1 MKKIG
6 NHEYKEDI
14 FIVNY
19 ALCIV
24 HCKGA
29 DEVKFTASAPQR
41 VIVGQPFQLVFSVNE
56 NGKDLRLPD
65 VKGFEIIAGPYTS
78 TSSSTQIIN
87 GDIRTSKEVRY
98 TYTLLPEKE
107 GDYQIQSATIVVKK
121 EKYYSNVLNIKV
133 LPEDKASQSQQGGNA
148 SQSGQIRQSQSITSE
163 NLFIRPI
170 ISRTKIKEQEAVVL
184 TYRLYA
190 RVDVTNIQSPKFP
203 DFKGFLVQEID
214 LPQDRTMQPDNY
226 EGINYYTY
234 DLRKVLLFPQETG
247 KVTIE
252 PMSCDVIVRVRSAQQ
267 RPRSFF
273 DDFFDTYQEVSKTVT
288 TSKVNLSV
296 ESLPQPKPA
305 DFSGLV
311 GKLSLSTKVST
322 TEVEANQPITITLK
336 LQGSGNLKML
346 KNPTLQFPQ
355 DFETYEPKA
364 TNNFNTTDAG
374 LSGSKT
380 IEYLVIPRHD
390 GDFVIPAATIS
401 YFDVA
406 SDSYKTLSTE
416 PISIRVN
423 KGTQSVSNAPVVSNF
438 TGQEKVEVLATDIR
452 YINTDEPNIK
462 PVGRMIVGSM
472 FFWLFYI
479 ISLVITI
486 GLIIIFRKQARDNAN
501 VALMRNKKANKVAR
515 RRLKVAEREYKAG
528 NKDTFYDEILK
539 ALWGYLSDK
548 LSIPVS
554 ELNKDNISLRLS
566 QRGVEDAF
574 IQEFVKLLN
583 DCEFERYAPIGNKE
597 SAMRHT
603 FESTEKLISTL
614 ESTIKR

>member
-1 MKKIG
+1 MNVKKIFLLLIM
-6 NHEYKEDI
+6 HC
-14 FIVNY
+14 

-24 HCKGA
+24 YCKGA
-29 DEVKFTASAPQR
+29 DEVRFTASAPQR

-56 NGKDLRLPD
+56 NAKDLRLPD

-78 TSSSTQIIN
+78 TSSSTSWVN
-87 GDIRTSKEVRY
+87 GQMTSSKEVRY

-107 GDYQIQSATIVVKK
+107 GDYQIQAATIVVKK

-133 LPEDKASQSQQGGNA
+133 LPEDKSSQSQQSGNA
-148 SQSGQIRQSQSITSE
+148 TQSGQIRQSQSITSE

-214 LPQDRTMQPDNY
+214 LPPERTMQPENY
-226 EGINYYTY
+226 DGVNYYTY
-234 DLRKVLLFPQETG
+234 DLRKVLLFPQQVG
-247 KVTIE
+247 QMTIE
-252 PMSCDVIVRVRSAQQ
+252 PMSCDVIVRVRSTQQ
-267 RPRSFF
+267 RPRSIF

-288 TSKVNLSV
+288 TSKINISV
-296 ESLPQPKPA
+296 DPLPQPKPT

-311 GKLSLSTKVST
+311 GKLSLATKVSA

-346 KNPTLQFPQ
+346 KNPALQFPQ
-355 DFETYEPKA
+355 DFETYEPKS

-390 GDFVIPAATIS
+390 GDFIIPPTTIS
-401 YFDVA
+401 YFDIT
-406 SDSYKTLSTE
+406 SDSYKVLSTD
-416 PISIRVN
+416 PINIKVN
-423 KGTQSVSNAPVVSNF
+423 KGNQSASNAPVVNNF
-438 TGQEKVEVLATDIR
+438 TTQEKVEVLATDIR
-452 YINTDEPNIK
+452 YISTSAPNIK
-462 PVGRMIVGSM
+462 PSQRIITGSM
-472 FFWLFYI
+472 LFWLFYI
-479 ISLVITI
+479 ISFVITL
-486 GLIIIFRKQARDNAN
+486 GLIILFRKQARDNAN
-501 VALMRNKKANKVAR
+501 VALMRNRKANKVAR
-515 RRLKVAEREYKAG
+515 RRLKVAERECKAG

-566 QRGVEDAF
+566 QRGVADDI

-583 DCEFERYAPIGNKE
+583 DCEFERYAPISNKE

-603 FESTEKLISTL
+603 FETTEKLISNL
-614 ESTIKR
+614 ESTIKK

>member
-1 MKKIG
+1 MNTKKIFLLLIL
-6 NHEYKEDI
+6 HC
-14 FIVNY
+14 

-29 DEVKFTASAPQR
+29 DEIKFTASAPQR
-41 VIVGQPFQLVFSVNE
+41 VIVGQPFQLVLSVNE

-107 GDYQIQSATIVVKK
+107 GDYQIQPATIVVKK

-133 LPEDKASQSQQGGNA
+133 LPEDKASQQGGNA
-148 SQSGQIRQSQSITSE
+148 QSGQIKQTQSITSE

-184 TYRLYA
+184 TYKLYA

-226 EGINYYTY
+226 EGVNYYTY
-234 DLRKVLLFPQETG
+234 DLRKVLLFPQSTG
-247 KVTIE
+247 QISIE
-252 PMSCDVIVRVRSAQQ
+252 PMSCDVIVRVRSSHQ
-267 RPRSFF
+267 RPRSIF

-288 TSKVNLSV
+288 TSKVNLTV
-296 ESLPQPKPA
+296 EPLPQPKPA
-305 DFSGLV
+305 DFSGVV
-311 GKLSLSTKVST
+311 GKLSLSTKVSA
-322 TEVEANQPITITLK
+322 TEVESNQPITITLK

-355 DFETYEPKA
+355 DFEAYEPKA
-364 TNNFNTTDAG
+364 TNNFSTTATG

-390 GDFVIPAATIS
+390 GDFVIPVLTIS

-406 SDSYKTLSTE
+406 SDSYKTLSTDE
-416 PISIRVN
+416 INIRVN
-423 KGTQSVSNAPVVSNF
+423 KGAQSVSNAPVVSNF

-452 YINTDEPNIK
+452 YINTSAPKIK
-462 PVGRMIVGSM
+462 PAERIIAGTM

-479 ISLVITI
+479 ISLVVIVC
-486 GLIIIFRKQARDNAN
+486 LIIIFRKQARDNAN

-554 ELNKDNISLRLS
+554 ELNKDNIALRLS
-566 QRGVEDAF
+566 QRGVEEAVV
-574 IQEFVKLLN
+574 QEFLKLLN
-583 DCEFERYAPIGNKE
+583 DCEFERYAPISNKE

>member
-1 MKKIG
+1 MNIKKIFLLLIM
-6 NHEYKEDI
+6 HC
-14 FIVNY
+14 

-29 DEVKFTASAPQR
+29 DDVKFTASAPQR

-56 NGKDLRLPD
+56 NGKDLRLSD
-65 VKGFEIIAGPYTS
+65 MKDFEIIAGPYTS

-107 GDYQIQSATIVVKK
+107 GDYQIQPATIVVKK

-148 SQSGQIRQSQSITSE
+148 QSGQIRQTQSITSE

-184 TYRLYA
+184 TYKLYA

-203 DFKGFLVQEID
+203 DFKGFLVQEIE

-226 EGINYYTY
+226 EGVNYYTY

-247 KVTIE
+247 KISIE

-267 RPRSFF
+267 RPRSIF

-288 TSKVNLSV
+288 TSKVNITV
-296 ESLPQPKPA
+296 EPLPQPKPT
-305 DFSGLV
+305 DFSGVV
-311 GKLSLSTKVST
+311 GKLSLSTKVSA
-322 TEVEANQPITITLK
+322 TEVESNQPITITLK

-346 KNPTLQFPQ
+346 KNPSLQFPQ
-355 DFETYEPKA
+355 DFEAYEPKA
-364 TNNFNTTDAG
+364 TNNFSTTATG

-390 GDFVIPAATIS
+390 GDFVIPALTLS

-416 PISIRVN
+416 EINIRVN
-423 KGTQSVSNAPVVSNF
+423 KGSQSVSNSPVVSNF

-452 YINTDEPNIK
+452 YINTSAPKIK
-462 PVGRMIVGSM
+462 PAERIIAGTM

-479 ISLVITI
+479 ISLAVIVC
-486 GLIIIFRKQARDNAN
+486 LIIIFRKQARDNAN

-515 RRLKVAEREYKAG
+515 RRLKVAERECKAG
-528 NKDTFYDEILK
+528 NKDTFYDEVLK

-566 QRGVEDAF
+566 QRGVAEEV

-583 DCEFERYAPIGNKE
+583 DCEFERYAPISNKE

-614 ESTIKR
+614 ESTIRKA

>member
-1 MKKIG
+1 MNIKKIFLLLIM
-6 NHEYKEDI
+6 HC
-14 FIVNY
+14 

>member
-1 MKKIG
+1 MNIKKIFLLLIM
-6 NHEYKEDI
+6 HC
-14 FIVNY
+14 

-24 HCKGA
+24 HCNGA
-29 DEVKFTASAPQR
+29 DDVRFTASAPQR

-226 EGINYYTY
+226 EGVNYYTY

-311 GKLSLSTKVST
+311 GKLSLSTKLSAS
-322 TEVEANQPITITLK
+322 EVDANQPITITLK

-355 DFETYEPKA
+355 DFEAYEPKA
-364 TNNFNTTDAG
+364 TNNFTTTDTG

-423 KGTQSVSNAPVVSNF
+423 KGTQSVSNPPIVSNL

-566 QRGVEDAF
+566 QRGVDEMV

-603 FESTEKLISTL
+603 FESIEKLISTL
-614 ESTIKR
+614 EATIKR

>member
-1 MKKIG
+1 MNIKKIFLLLIM
-6 NHEYKEDI
+6 HC
-14 FIVNY
+14 

-214 LPQDRTMQPDNY
+214 LPQDRTMQSDNY
-226 EGINYYTY
+226 EGVNYYTY

-288 TSKVNLSV
+288 TSKVNLTV
-296 ESLPQPKPA
+296 ESLPQPKPT

-423 KGTQSVSNAPVVSNF
+423 KGTQSVSNAPIVSNF

-452 YINTDEPNIK
+452 YINTGEPNIK

>member
-1 MKKIG
+1 MNIKKIFLLLIM
-6 NHEYKEDI
+6 HC
-14 FIVNY
+14 

-226 EGINYYTY
+226 EGVNYYTY

-288 TSKVNLSV
+288 TSKVNLTV
-296 ESLPQPKPA
+296 ESLPQPKPT

-423 KGTQSVSNAPVVSNF
+423 KGTQSVSNAPIVSNF

-452 YINTDEPNIK
+452 YINTGEPNIK

>member
-1 MKKIG
+1 MNVKKIFLLLIM
-6 NHEYKEDI
+6 HC
-14 FIVNY
+14 

-24 HCKGA
+24 YCKGA
-29 DEVKFTASAPQR
+29 DEVRFTASAPQR

-56 NGKDLRLPD
+56 NAKDLRLPD

-78 TSSSTQIIN
+78 TSSSTSWVN
-87 GDIRTSKEVRY
+87 GQMTSSKEVRY

-107 GDYQIQSATIVVKK
+107 GDYQIQAATIVVKK

-133 LPEDKASQSQQGGNA
+133 LPEDKSSQSQQSGNA
-148 SQSGQIRQSQSITSE
+148 TQSGQIRQSQSITSE

-214 LPQDRTMQPDNY
+214 LPPERTMQPENY
-226 EGINYYTY
+226 DGVNYYTY
-234 DLRKVLLFPQETG
+234 DLRKVLLFPQQVG
-247 KVTIE
+247 QMTIE
-252 PMSCDVIVRVRSAQQ
+252 PMSCDVIVRVRSTQQ
-267 RPRSFF
+267 RPRSIF

-288 TSKVNLSV
+288 TSKLNISV
-296 ESLPQPKPA
+296 DPLPQPKPT

-311 GKLSLSTKVST
+311 GKLSLATKVSA

-346 KNPTLQFPQ
+346 KNPALQFPQ
-355 DFETYEPKA
+355 DFETYEPKS

-390 GDFVIPAATIS
+390 GDFIIPSTTIS
-401 YFDVA
+401 YFDIT
-406 SDSYKTLSTE
+406 SDSYKVLSTD
-416 PISIRVN
+416 PINIKVN
-423 KGTQSVSNAPVVSNF
+423 KGNQSASNAPVVNNF
-438 TGQEKVEVLATDIR
+438 TTQEKVEVLATDIR
-452 YINTDEPNIK
+452 YISTSAPNIK
-462 PVGRMIVGSM
+462 PSQRIITGSM
-472 FFWLFYI
+472 LFWLFYI
-479 ISLVITI
+479 ISFVITL
-486 GLIIIFRKQARDNAN
+486 GLIILFRKQARDNAN
-501 VALMRNKKANKVAR
+501 VALMRNRKANKVAR
-515 RRLKVAEREYKAG
+515 RRLKVAERECKAG

-566 QRGVEDAF
+566 QRGVADDI

-583 DCEFERYAPIGNKE
+583 DCEFERYAPISNKE

-603 FESTEKLISTL
+603 FETTEKLISNL
-614 ESTIKR
+614 ESTIKK

>member
-1 MKKIG
+1 MNVKKIFLLLIM
-6 NHEYKEDI
+6 HC
-14 FIVNY
+14 

-24 HCKGA
+24 YCKGA
-29 DEVKFTASAPQR
+29 DEVRFTASAPQR

-56 NGKDLRLPD
+56 NAKDLRLPD

-78 TSSSTQIIN
+78 TSSSTSWVN
-87 GDIRTSKEVRY
+87 GQMTSSKEVRY

-107 GDYQIQSATIVVKK
+107 GDYQIQAATIVVKK

-133 LPEDKASQSQQGGNA
+133 LPEDKSSQSQQSGNA
-148 SQSGQIRQSQSITSE
+148 TQSGQIRQSQSITSE

-214 LPQDRTMQPDNY
+214 LPPERTMQPENY
-226 EGINYYTY
+226 DGVNYYTY
-234 DLRKVLLFPQETG
+234 DLRKVLLFPQQVG
-247 KVTIE
+247 QMTIE
-252 PMSCDVIVRVRSAQQ
+252 PMSCDVIVRVRSTQQ
-267 RPRSFF
+267 RPRSIF

-288 TSKVNLSV
+288 TSKLNISV
-296 ESLPQPKPA
+296 DPLPQPKPT

-311 GKLSLSTKVST
+311 GKLSLATKVSA

-346 KNPTLQFPQ
+346 KNPALQFPQ
-355 DFETYEPKA
+355 DFETYEPKS

-390 GDFVIPAATIS
+390 GDFIIPPTTIS
-401 YFDVA
+401 YFDIT
-406 SDSYKTLSTE
+406 SDSYKVLSTD
-416 PISIRVN
+416 PINIKVN
-423 KGTQSVSNAPVVSNF
+423 KGNQSASNAPIVNNF
-438 TGQEKVEVLATDIR
+438 TTQEKVEVLATDIR
-452 YINTDEPNIK
+452 YISTSAPNIK
-462 PVGRMIVGSM
+462 PSQRIITGSM
-472 FFWLFYI
+472 LFWLFYI
-479 ISLVITI
+479 ISFVITL
-486 GLIIIFRKQARDNAN
+486 GLIILFRKQARDNAN
-501 VALMRNKKANKVAR
+501 VALMRNRKANKVAR
-515 RRLKVAEREYKAG
+515 RRLKVAERECKAG

-566 QRGVEDAF
+566 QRGVADDI

-583 DCEFERYAPIGNKE
+583 DCEFERYAPISNKE

-603 FESTEKLISTL
+603 FETTEKLISNL
-614 ESTIKR
+614 ESTIKK

>member
-1 MKKIG
+1 MNIKKIFLLLIM
-6 NHEYKEDI
+6 HC
-14 FIVNY
+14 

-29 DEVKFTASAPQR
+29 DEVKFVASAPQR
-41 VIVGQPFQLVFSVNE
+41 VIVGQPFQLVFSINE
-56 NGKDLRLPD
+56 DGKDLRLPD
-65 VKGFEIIAGPYTS
+65 IKGFEIIAGPYTS

-87 GDIRTSKEVRY
+87 GDIRTSREVRY

-107 GDYQIQSATIVVKK
+107 GDFQIQPATIVVKK

-133 LPEDKASQSQQGGNA
+133 LPEDKTSQTHQQGN

-170 ISRTKIKEQEAVVL
+170 VSRTKVKEQEALLL

-214 LPQDRTMQPDNY
+214 LPPERTMQPENY
-226 EGINYYTY
+226 DGVNYYTY
-234 DLRKVLLFPQETG
+234 DLRKVLLFPQQVG
-247 KVTIE
+247 QMTIE
-252 PMSCDVIVRVRSAQQ
+252 PMSCDVIVRVRSTQQ
-267 RPRSFF
+267 RPRSIF

-288 TSKVNLSV
+288 TSKLNISV
-296 ESLPQPKPA
+296 DPLPQPKPT

-311 GKLSLSTKVST
+311 GKLSLATKVSA

-346 KNPTLQFPQ
+346 KNPALQFPQ
-355 DFETYEPKA
+355 DFETYEPKS

-390 GDFVIPAATIS
+390 GDFIIPPTTIS
-401 YFDVA
+401 YFDIT
-406 SDSYKTLSTE
+406 SDSYKVLSTE
-416 PISIRVN
+416 PINIKVN
-423 KGTQSVSNAPVVSNF
+423 KGNQSASNAPIVNNF
-438 TGQEKVEVLATDIR
+438 TTQEKVEVLATDIR
-452 YINTDEPNIK
+452 YISTSAPNIK
-462 PVGRMIVGSM
+462 PSQRIITGSM
-472 FFWLFYI
+472 LFWLFYI
-479 ISLVITI
+479 ISFVITL
-486 GLIIIFRKQARDNAN
+486 GLIILFRKQARDNAN
-501 VALMRNKKANKVAR
+501 VALMRNRKANKVAR
-515 RRLKVAEREYKAG
+515 RRLKVAERECKAG

-566 QRGVEDAF
+566 QRGVADDI

-583 DCEFERYAPIGNKE
+583 DCEFERYAPISNKE

-603 FESTEKLISTL
+603 FETTEKLISNL
-614 ESTIKR
+614 ESTIKK

>member
-1 MKKIG
+1 MKLLKQFLL
-6 NHEYKEDI
+6 YT
-14 FIVNY
+14 FLFVSLVVY
-19 ALCIV
+19 
-24 HCKGA
+24 A
-29 DEVKFTASAPQR
+29 DEIKFTASAPQR
-41 VIVGQPFQLVFSVNE
+41 VIVGQPFQLVFSINE

-65 VKGFEIIAGPYTS
+65 IKGFEIIAGPYTS
-78 TSSSTQIIN
+78 TSSSTSWVN
-87 GDIRTSKEVRY
+87 GQMTSSKEVRY

-133 LPEDKASQSQQGGNA
+133 LPEDKASQSQQGSSA
-148 SQSGQIRQSQSITSE
+148 SQSGQIKQSQSITSE

-170 ISRTKIKEQEAVVL
+170 VSRTNIKEQEAIVL

-214 LPQDRTMQPDNY
+214 LPQERTMQPENY
-226 EGINYYTY
+226 NGVNYYTY
-234 DLRKVLLFPQETG
+234 DLRKVLLFPQQVG
-247 KVTIE
+247 QISIE

-267 RPRSFF
+267 RPRSIF
-273 DDFFDTYQEVSKTVT
+273 DDFFDTYQEVSKSVT
-288 TSKVNLSV
+288 TSKLSITVNQ
-296 ESLPQPKPA
+296 LPQPKPA
-305 DFSGLV
+305 DFSGIV
-311 GKLSLSTKVST
+311 GKLSLSTKVSA

-346 KNPTLQFPQ
+346 KNPALQFPQ
-355 DFETYEPKA
+355 DFEAYEPKS

-390 GDFVIPAATIS
+390 GDFVIPSTTVS
-401 YFDVA
+401 YFDIE
-406 SDSYKTLSTE
+406 SDSYKILSTD
-416 PISIRVN
+416 PINIRVN
-423 KGTQSVSNAPVVSNF
+423 KGASSSSNTPVVSNF

-452 YINTDEPNIK
+452 YINTSAPNIK
-462 PVGRMIVGSM
+462 PSQRFIVGSM
-472 FFWLFYI
+472 LFWLFYV

-486 GLIIIFRKQARDNAN
+486 GLVVLFRKQARDNAN
-501 VALMRNKKANKVAR
+501 VALMRNRKANKVAR
-515 RRLKVAEREYKAG
+515 RRLKIAERECKAG
-528 NKDTFYDEILK
+528 NKDSFYDEILK
-539 ALWGYLSDK
+539 AMWGYLSDK

-566 QRGVEDAF
+566 QRGGDEETINKF
-574 IQEFVKLLN
+574 LQLLN
-583 DCEFERYAPIGNKE
+583 DCEFERYAPISNKE

-603 FESTEKLISTL
+603 FESAEQLISIL

>member
-1 MKKIG
+1 MNIKKIFLLLIM
-6 NHEYKEDI
+6 HC
-14 FIVNY
+14 

-29 DEVKFTASAPQR
+29 DDVKFTASAPQR

-296 ESLPQPKPA
+296 ESLPQPKPT

-423 KGTQSVSNAPVVSNF
+423 KGTQSVSNAPIVSNF

-452 YINTDEPNIK
+452 YINTGEPNIK

-603 FESTEKLISTL
+603 FEFTEKLISTL

>member
-1 MKKIG
+1 MNVKKIFLLLIM
-6 NHEYKEDI
+6 HC
-14 FIVNY
+14 

-24 HCKGA
+24 YCKGA
-29 DEVKFTASAPQR
+29 DEVRFTASAPQR

-56 NGKDLRLPD
+56 NAKDLRLPD

-78 TSSSTQIIN
+78 TSSSTSWVN
-87 GDIRTSKEVRY
+87 GQMTSSKEVRY

-107 GDYQIQSATIVVKK
+107 GDYQIQAATIVVKK

-133 LPEDKASQSQQGGNA
+133 LPEDKSSQSQQSGNA
-148 SQSGQIRQSQSITSE
+148 TQSGQIRQSQSITSE

-214 LPQDRTMQPDNY
+214 LPPERTMQPENY
-226 EGINYYTY
+226 DGVNYYTY
-234 DLRKVLLFPQETG
+234 DLRKVLLFPQQVG
-247 KVTIE
+247 QMTIE
-252 PMSCDVIVRVRSAQQ
+252 PMSCDVIVRVRSTQQ
-267 RPRSFF
+267 RPRSIF

-288 TSKVNLSV
+288 TSKLNISV
-296 ESLPQPKPA
+296 DPLPQPKPT

-311 GKLSLSTKVST
+311 GKLSLATKVSA

-346 KNPTLQFPQ
+346 KNPALQFPQ
-355 DFETYEPKA
+355 DFETYEPKS

-390 GDFVIPAATIS
+390 GDFIIPPTTIS
-401 YFDVA
+401 YFDIT
-406 SDSYKTLSTE
+406 SDSYKVLSTE
-416 PISIRVN
+416 PINIKVN
-423 KGTQSVSNAPVVSNF
+423 KGTQSASNAPIVNNF
-438 TGQEKVEVLATDIR
+438 TTQEKVEVLATDIR
-452 YINTDEPNIK
+452 YISTSAHNIK
-462 PVGRMIVGSM
+462 PSQRIITGSM
-472 FFWLFYI
+472 LFWLFYI
-479 ISLVITI
+479 ISFVITL
-486 GLIIIFRKQARDNAN
+486 GLIILFRKQARDNAN
-501 VALMRNKKANKVAR
+501 VALMRNRKANKVAR
-515 RRLKVAEREYKAG
+515 RRLKVAERECKAG

-566 QRGVEDAF
+566 QRGVADDI

-583 DCEFERYAPIGNKE
+583 DCEFERYAPISNKE

-603 FESTEKLISTL
+603 FETTEKLISNL
-614 ESTIKR
+614 ESTIKK

>member
-1 MKKIG
+1 MNIKKIFLLLIM
-6 NHEYKEDI
+6 HC
-14 FIVNY
+14 

-29 DEVKFTASAPQR
+29 DEVKFVASAPQR
-41 VIVGQPFQLVFSVNE
+41 VIVGQPFQLVLSINE
-56 NGKDLRLPD
+56 DGKDLRLPD
-65 VKGFEIIAGPYTS
+65 IKGFEIIAGPYTS

-87 GDIRTSKEVRY
+87 GDIRTSREVRY

-107 GDYQIQSATIVVKK
+107 GDYQIQPATIVVKK

-133 LPEDKASQSQQGGNA
+133 LPEDKTSQSHQQGN

-170 ISRTKIKEQEAVVL
+170 VSRTKVKEQEALLL

-203 DFKGFLVQEID
+203 DFKGFLVQEIE
-214 LPQDRTMQPDNY
+214 LPQDRTMQPENY
-226 EGINYYTY
+226 EGMNYYTY

-247 KVTIE
+247 KVAIE
-252 PMSCDVIVRVRSAQQ
+252 SMSCDVIVRVRSAQQ

-273 DDFFDTYQEVSKTVT
+273 DDFFDTYQEVAKTVT
-288 TSKVNLSV
+288 TSKLNLTV
-296 ESLPQPKPA
+296 EPLPQPKPA
-305 DFSGLV
+305 NFSGIV

-336 LQGSGNLKML
+336 LQGAGNLKML

-364 TNNFNTTDAG
+364 TNNFTTGSTG

-390 GDFVIPAATIS
+390 GDFVIPATTIS
-401 YFDVA
+401 YFDVE

-416 PISIRVN
+416 AISIRVN
-423 KGTQSVSNAPVVSNF
+423 KGAQTASNSPVVTNF

-452 YINTDEPNIK
+452 YINTMAPNLRPTERFIA
-462 PVGRMIVGSM
+462 GSLL
-472 FFWLFYI
+472 FWLFYV
-479 ISLVITI
+479 ISLFLTI
-486 GLIIIFRKQARDNAN
+486 CLIIIFRKQARDNAN

-528 NKDTFYDEILK
+528 NKDAFYDEILK

-554 ELNKDNISLRLS
+554 ELNKDNISSRLS
-566 QRGVEDAF
+566 QRGVSEEVVT
-574 IQEFVKLLN
+574 EFMQLLN

-614 ESTIKR
+614 ESTIKK

>member
-1 MKKIG
+1 M
-6 NHEYKEDI
+6 HC
-14 FIVNY
+14 

-29 DEVKFTASAPQR
+29 DDVRFTASAPQR

-311 GKLSLSTKVST
+311 GKLSLSTKLSAS
-322 TEVEANQPITITLK
+322 EVDANQPITITLK

-355 DFETYEPKA
+355 DFEAYEPKA
-364 TNNFNTTDAG
+364 TNNFTTTDTG

-423 KGTQSVSNAPVVSNF
+423 KGTQSVSNAPIVSNF

-452 YINTDEPNIK
+452 YINTGESNIK

-566 QRGVEDAF
+566 QRGVDEMV

-603 FESTEKLISTL
+603 FESTEKFISTL
-614 ESTIKR
+614 ESTIKRV

>member
-1 MKKIG
+1 MNIKKIFLLLIM
-6 NHEYKEDI
+6 HC
-14 FIVNY
+14 

-29 DEVKFTASAPQR
+29 DDVKFTASAPQR

-56 NGKDLRLPD
+56 NGKDLRLSD
-65 VKGFEIIAGPYTS
+65 MKGFEIIAGPYTS

-107 GDYQIQSATIVVKK
+107 GDYQIQPATIVVKK

-148 SQSGQIRQSQSITSE
+148 QSGQIRQTQSITSE

-184 TYRLYA
+184 TYKLYA

-226 EGINYYTY
+226 EGVNYYTY

-247 KVTIE
+247 KISIE

-267 RPRSFF
+267 RPRSIF

-288 TSKVNLSV
+288 TSKVNITV
-296 ESLPQPKPA
+296 EPLPQPKPT
-305 DFSGLV
+305 DFSGVV
-311 GKLSLSTKVST
+311 GKLSLSTKVSA
-322 TEVEANQPITITLK
+322 TEVESNQPITITLK

-346 KNPTLQFPQ
+346 KNPSLQFPQ
-355 DFETYEPKA
+355 DFEAYEPKA
-364 TNNFNTTDAG
+364 TNNFSTTATG

-390 GDFVIPAATIS
+390 GDFVIPALTLS

-406 SDSYKTLSTE
+406 SDSYRTLSTE
-416 PISIRVN
+416 EINIRVN
-423 KGTQSVSNAPVVSNF
+423 KGSQSVSNSPVVSNF

-452 YINTDEPNIK
+452 YINTSAPKIK
-462 PVGRMIVGSM
+462 SAERIIAGTM

-479 ISLVITI
+479 ISLAVIVC
-486 GLIIIFRKQARDNAN
+486 LIIIFRKQARDNAN

-515 RRLKVAEREYKAG
+515 RRLKVAERECKAG
-528 NKDTFYDEILK
+528 NKDTFYDEVLK

-566 QRGVEDAF
+566 QRGVAEEV

-583 DCEFERYAPIGNKE
+583 DCEFERYAPISNKE

-614 ESTIKR
+614 ESTIRKA

>member
-1 MKKIG
+1 MNVKKIFLLLIM
-6 NHEYKEDI
+6 HC
-14 FIVNY
+14 

-24 HCKGA
+24 YCKGA
-29 DEVKFTASAPQR
+29 DEVRFTASAPQR

-56 NGKDLRLPD
+56 NAKDLRLPD

-78 TSSSTQIIN
+78 TSSSTSWVN
-87 GDIRTSKEVRY
+87 GQMTSSKEVRY

-107 GDYQIQSATIVVKK
+107 GDYQIQAATIVVKK

-133 LPEDKASQSQQGGNA
+133 LPEDKSSQSQQSGNA
-148 SQSGQIRQSQSITSE
+148 TQSGQIRQSQSITSE

-214 LPQDRTMQPDNY
+214 LPPERTMQPENY
-226 EGINYYTY
+226 DGVNYYTY
-234 DLRKVLLFPQETG
+234 DLRKVLLFPQQVG
-247 KVTIE
+247 QMTIE
-252 PMSCDVIVRVRSAQQ
+252 PMSCDVIVRVRSTQQ
-267 RPRSFF
+267 RPRSIF

-288 TSKVNLSV
+288 TSKLNISV
-296 ESLPQPKPA
+296 DPLPQPKPT

-311 GKLSLSTKVST
+311 GKLSLATKVSA

-346 KNPTLQFPQ
+346 KNPALQFPQ
-355 DFETYEPKA
+355 DFETYEPKS

-390 GDFVIPAATIS
+390 GDFIIPPTTIS
-401 YFDVA
+401 YFDIT
-406 SDSYKTLSTE
+406 SDSYKVLSTD
-416 PISIRVN
+416 PINIKVN
-423 KGTQSVSNAPVVSNF
+423 KGNQSASNAPVVNNF
-438 TGQEKVEVLATDIR
+438 TTQEKVEVLATDIR
-452 YINTDEPNIK
+452 YISTSAPNIK
-462 PVGRMIVGSM
+462 PSQRIITGSM
-472 FFWLFYI
+472 LFWLFYI
-479 ISLVITI
+479 ISFVITL
-486 GLIIIFRKQARDNAN
+486 GLIILFRKQARDNAN
-501 VALMRNKKANKVAR
+501 VALMRNRKANKVAR
-515 RRLKVAEREYKAG
+515 RRLKVAERECKAG

-566 QRGVEDAF
+566 QRGVADDI

-583 DCEFERYAPIGNKE
+583 DCEFERYAPISNKE

-603 FESTEKLISTL
+603 FETTEKLISNL
-614 ESTIKR
+614 ESTIKK

>member
-1 MKKIG
+1 MNIKKIFLLLIM
-6 NHEYKEDI
+6 HC
-14 FIVNY
+14 

-29 DEVKFTASAPQR
+29 DDVKFTASAPQR

-226 EGINYYTY
+226 EGVNYYTY

-247 KVTIE
+247 KITIE

-288 TSKVNLSV
+288 TSKVSLTV
-296 ESLPQPKPA
+296 EPLPQPKPT
-305 DFSGLV
+305 DFSGVV

-401 YFDVA
+401 YFDIA

-423 KGTQSVSNAPVVSNF
+423 KGTQSVSNAPIVSNF

-452 YINTDEPNIK
+452 YINTGESNIK

-566 QRGVEDAF
+566 QRGVDEMV

-614 ESTIKR
+614 EATIKR

>member
-1 MKKIG
+1 MNIKKIFLLLIM
-6 NHEYKEDI
+6 HC
-14 FIVNY
+14 

-29 DEVKFTASAPQR
+29 DDVRFTASAPQR

-226 EGINYYTY
+226 EGVNYYTY

-311 GKLSLSTKVST
+311 GKLSLSTKLSAS
-322 TEVEANQPITITLK
+322 EVDANQPITITLK

-355 DFETYEPKA
+355 DFEAYEPKA
-364 TNNFNTTDAG
+364 TNNFTTTDTG

-423 KGTQSVSNAPVVSNF
+423 KGTQSVSNAPIVSNF

-452 YINTDEPNIK
+452 YINTGESNIK

-566 QRGVEDAF
+566 QRGVDEMV

>member
-1 MKKIG
+1 M
-6 NHEYKEDI
+6 
-14 FIVNY
+14 
-19 ALCIV
+19 

-29 DEVKFTASAPQR
+29 DDVKFTASAPQR

-133 LPEDKASQSQQGGNA
+133 LPEDKTSQSQQGGNA

-170 ISRTKIKEQEAVVL
+170 ISRTKIREQEAIVL

-226 EGINYYTY
+226 EGVNYYTY

-247 KVTIE
+247 KITIE

-288 TSKVNLSV
+288 TSKVSLTV
-296 ESLPQPKPA
+296 EPLPQPKPT
-305 DFSGLV
+305 DFSGVV

-355 DFETYEPKA
+355 DFEAYEPKA

-390 GDFVIPAATIS
+390 GDFVIPSATIS
-401 YFDVA
+401 YFDIA

-423 KGTQSVSNAPVVSNF
+423 KGTQSVSNAPIVSNF

-452 YINTDEPNIK
+452 YINTSEPNIK
-462 PVGRMIVGSM
+462 PAGRMIVGTM

-501 VALMRNKKANKVAR
+501 VALMR
-515 RRLKVAEREYKAG
+515 
-528 NKDTFYDEILK
+528 
-539 ALWGYLSDK
+539 
-548 LSIPVS
+548 
-554 ELNKDNISLRLS
+554 
-566 QRGVEDAF
+566 
-574 IQEFVKLLN
+574 
-583 DCEFERYAPIGNKE
+583 
-597 SAMRHT
+597 
-603 FESTEKLISTL
+603 
-614 ESTIKR
+614 

>member
-1 MKKIG
+1 MNIKKIFLLLIM
-6 NHEYKEDI
+6 HC
-14 FIVNY
+14 

-29 DEVKFTASAPQR
+29 DDVKFTASAPQR

-288 TSKVNLSV
+288 TSKVNLTV
-296 ESLPQPKPA
+296 ESLPQPKPT

-423 KGTQSVSNAPVVSNF
+423 KGTQSVSNAPIVSNF

-452 YINTDEPNIK
+452 YINTGEPNIK

>member
-1 MKKIG
+1 MNVKKIFLLLIM
-6 NHEYKEDI
+6 HC
-14 FIVNY
+14 

-24 HCKGA
+24 YCKGA
-29 DEVKFTASAPQR
+29 DEVRFTASAPQR

-56 NGKDLRLPD
+56 NAKDLRLSD

-78 TSSSTQIIN
+78 TSSSTSWVN
-87 GDIRTSKEVRY
+87 GQMTSSKEVRY

-107 GDYQIQSATIVVKK
+107 GDYQIQAATIVVKK

-133 LPEDKASQSQQGGNA
+133 LPEDKSSQSQQSGNA
-148 SQSGQIRQSQSITSE
+148 TQSGQIRQSQSITSE

-214 LPQDRTMQPDNY
+214 LPPERTMQPENY
-226 EGINYYTY
+226 DGVNYYTY
-234 DLRKVLLFPQETG
+234 DLRKVLLFPQQVG
-247 KVTIE
+247 QMTIE
-252 PMSCDVIVRVRSAQQ
+252 PMSCDVIVRVRSTQQ
-267 RPRSFF
+267 RPRSIF

-288 TSKVNLSV
+288 TSKLNISV
-296 ESLPQPKPA
+296 DPLPQPKPT

-311 GKLSLSTKVST
+311 GKLSLATKVSA

-346 KNPTLQFPQ
+346 KNPALQFPQ
-355 DFETYEPKA
+355 DFETYEPKS

-390 GDFVIPAATIS
+390 GDFIIPPTTIS
-401 YFDVA
+401 YFDIT
-406 SDSYKTLSTE
+406 SDSYKVLSTE
-416 PISIRVN
+416 PINIKVN
-423 KGTQSVSNAPVVSNF
+423 KGNQSASNAPIVNNF
-438 TGQEKVEVLATDIR
+438 TTQEKVEVLATDIR
-452 YINTDEPNIK
+452 YISTSAPNIK
-462 PVGRMIVGSM
+462 PSQRIITGSM
-472 FFWLFYI
+472 LFWLFYI
-479 ISLVITI
+479 ISFVITL
-486 GLIIIFRKQARDNAN
+486 GLIILFRKQARDNAN
-501 VALMRNKKANKVAR
+501 VALMRNRKANKVAR
-515 RRLKVAEREYKAG
+515 RRLKVAERECKAG

-566 QRGVEDAF
+566 QRGVADDI

-583 DCEFERYAPIGNKE
+583 DCEFERYAPISNKE

-603 FESTEKLISTL
+603 FETTEKLISNL
-614 ESTIKR
+614 ESTIKK

>member
-1 MKKIG
+1 M
-6 NHEYKEDI
+6 HC
-14 FIVNY
+14 

-29 DEVKFTASAPQR
+29 DDVTFTASAPQR

-267 RPRSFF
+267 CPRSFF

-288 TSKVNLSV
+288 TSKVNLTV

-406 SDSYKTLSTE
+406 SDSYKTLLTE

-423 KGTQSVSNAPVVSNF
+423 KGTQSVSNAPIVSNF

>member
-1 MKKIG
+1 MKLLKQFLL
-6 NHEYKEDI
+6 YT
-14 FIVNY
+14 FLFVSLAVY
-19 ALCIV
+19 
-24 HCKGA
+24 A
-29 DEVKFTASAPQR
+29 DEIKFTASAPQR
-41 VIVGQPFQLVFSVNE
+41 VIVGQPFQLVFSINE

-65 VKGFEIIAGPYTS
+65 IKGFEIIAGPYTS
-78 TSSSTQIIN
+78 TSSSTSWVN
-87 GDIRTSKEVRY
+87 GQMTSSKEVRY

-133 LPEDKASQSQQGGNA
+133 LPEDKASQSQQGSSA
-148 SQSGQIRQSQSITSE
+148 SQSGQIKQSQSITSE

-170 ISRTKIKEQEAVVL
+170 VSRTNIKEQEAIVL

-214 LPQDRTMQPDNY
+214 LPQERTMQPENY
-226 EGINYYTY
+226 NGVNYYTY
-234 DLRKVLLFPQETG
+234 DLRKVLLFPQQVG
-247 KVTIE
+247 QISIE

-267 RPRSFF
+267 RPRSIF
-273 DDFFDTYQEVSKTVT
+273 DDFFDTYQELSKSVT
-288 TSKVNLSV
+288 TSKLSITVNQ
-296 ESLPQPKPA
+296 LPQPKPA
-305 DFSGLV
+305 DFSGIV
-311 GKLSLSTKVST
+311 GKLSLSTKVSA

-346 KNPTLQFPQ
+346 KNPALQFPQ
-355 DFETYEPKA
+355 DFEAYEPKA

-390 GDFVIPAATIS
+390 GDFVIPSTTIS
-401 YFDVA
+401 YFDIE
-406 SDSYKTLSTE
+406 SDSYKILSTD
-416 PISIRVN
+416 PINIRVN
-423 KGTQSVSNAPVVSNF
+423 KGASSSSNTPVVSNF

-452 YINTDEPNIK
+452 YINTSAPNIK
-462 PVGRMIVGSM
+462 PSQRFIVGSM
-472 FFWLFYI
+472 LFWLFYV

-486 GLIIIFRKQARDNAN
+486 GLVVLFRKQARDNAN
-501 VALMRNKKANKVAR
+501 VALMRNRKANKVAR
-515 RRLKVAEREYKAG
+515 RRLKIAERECKAG
-528 NKDTFYDEILK
+528 NKDSFYDEILK
-539 ALWGYLSDK
+539 AMWGYLSDK

-566 QRGVEDAF
+566 QRGGDEETINKF
-574 IQEFVKLLN
+574 LQLLN
-583 DCEFERYAPIGNKE
+583 DCEFERYAPISNKE

-603 FESTEKLISTL
+603 FESAEQLISIL

>member
-1 MKKIG
+1 MNVKKIFLLLIM
-6 NHEYKEDI
+6 HC
-14 FIVNY
+14 

-24 HCKGA
+24 YCKGA
-29 DEVKFTASAPQR
+29 DEVRFTASAPQR

-56 NGKDLRLPD
+56 NAKDLRLPD

-78 TSSSTQIIN
+78 TSSSTSWVN
-87 GDIRTSKEVRY
+87 GQMTSSKEVRY

-107 GDYQIQSATIVVKK
+107 GDYQIQAATIVVKK

-133 LPEDKASQSQQGGNA
+133 LPEDKSSQSQQSGNA
-148 SQSGQIRQSQSITSE
+148 TQSGQIRQSQSITSE

-214 LPQDRTMQPDNY
+214 LPPERTMQPENY
-226 EGINYYTY
+226 DGVNYYTY
-234 DLRKVLLFPQETG
+234 DLRKVLLFPQQVG
-247 KVTIE
+247 QMAIE
-252 PMSCDVIVRVRSAQQ
+252 PMSCDVIVRVRSTQQ
-267 RPRSFF
+267 RPRSIF

-288 TSKVNLSV
+288 TSKLNISV
-296 ESLPQPKPA
+296 DPLPQPKPT

-311 GKLSLSTKVST
+311 GKLSLATKVSA

-346 KNPTLQFPQ
+346 KNPALQFPQ
-355 DFETYEPKA
+355 DFETYEPKS

-390 GDFVIPAATIS
+390 GDFIIPSTTIS
-401 YFDVA
+401 YFDIT
-406 SDSYKTLSTE
+406 SDSYKVLSTD
-416 PISIRVN
+416 PINIKVN
-423 KGTQSVSNAPVVSNF
+423 KGNQSASNAPVVNNF
-438 TGQEKVEVLATDIR
+438 TTQEKVEVLATDIR
-452 YINTDEPNIK
+452 YISTSAPNIK
-462 PVGRMIVGSM
+462 PSQRIITGSM
-472 FFWLFYI
+472 LFWLFYI
-479 ISLVITI
+479 ISFVITL
-486 GLIIIFRKQARDNAN
+486 GLIILFRKQARDNAN
-501 VALMRNKKANKVAR
+501 VALMRNRKANKVAR
-515 RRLKVAEREYKAG
+515 RRLKVAERECKAG

-566 QRGVEDAF
+566 QRGVADDI

-583 DCEFERYAPIGNKE
+583 DCEFERYAPISNKE

-603 FESTEKLISTL
+603 FETTEKLISNL
-614 ESTIKR
+614 ESTIKK

>member
-1 MKKIG
+1 MNIKKIFLLLIM
-6 NHEYKEDI
+6 HC
-14 FIVNY
+14 

-288 TSKVNLSV
+288 TSKVNLTV

-346 KNPTLQFPQ
+346 KNPILQFPQ

-423 KGTQSVSNAPVVSNF
+423 KGTQSVSNAPIVSNF

-452 YINTDEPNIK
+452 YINTGEPNIK

>member
-1 MKKIG
+1 MNVKKIFLLLIM
-6 NHEYKEDI
+6 HC
-14 FIVNY
+14 

-24 HCKGA
+24 YCKGA
-29 DEVKFTASAPQR
+29 DEVRFTASAPQR

-56 NGKDLRLPD
+56 NAKDLRLPD

-78 TSSSTQIIN
+78 TSSSTSWVN
-87 GDIRTSKEVRY
+87 GQMTSSKEVRY

-107 GDYQIQSATIVVKK
+107 GDYQIQAATIVVKK

-133 LPEDKASQSQQGGNA
+133 LPEDKSSQSQQSGNA
-148 SQSGQIRQSQSITSE
+148 TQSGQIRQSQSITSE

-214 LPQDRTMQPDNY
+214 LPPERTMQPENY
-226 EGINYYTY
+226 DGVNYYTY
-234 DLRKVLLFPQETG
+234 DLRKVLLFPQQVG
-247 KVTIE
+247 QMTIE
-252 PMSCDVIVRVRSAQQ
+252 PMSCDVIVRVRSTQQ
-267 RPRSFF
+267 RPRSIF

-288 TSKVNLSV
+288 TSKLNISV
-296 ESLPQPKPA
+296 DPLPQPKPT

-311 GKLSLSTKVST
+311 GKLSLATKVSA

-346 KNPTLQFPQ
+346 KNPALQFPQ
-355 DFETYEPKA
+355 DFETYEPKS

-390 GDFVIPAATIS
+390 GDFIIPPTTIS
-401 YFDVA
+401 YFDIT
-406 SDSYKTLSTE
+406 SDSYKVLSTE
-416 PISIRVN
+416 PINIKVN
-423 KGTQSVSNAPVVSNF
+423 KGTQSASNAPIVNNF
-438 TGQEKVEVLATDIR
+438 TTQEKVEVLATDIR
-452 YINTDEPNIK
+452 YISTSAPNIK
-462 PVGRMIVGSM
+462 PSQRIITGSM
-472 FFWLFYI
+472 LFWLFYI
-479 ISLVITI
+479 ISFVITL
-486 GLIIIFRKQARDNAN
+486 GLIILFRKQARDNAN
-501 VALMRNKKANKVAR
+501 VALMRNRKANKVAR
-515 RRLKVAEREYKAG
+515 RRLKVAERECKAG

-566 QRGVEDAF
+566 QRGVADDI

-583 DCEFERYAPIGNKE
+583 DCEFERYAPISNKE

-603 FESTEKLISTL
+603 FETTEKLISNL
-614 ESTIKR
+614 ESTIKK

>member
-1 MKKIG
+1 MNVKKIFLLLIM
-6 NHEYKEDI
+6 HC
-14 FIVNY
+14 

-24 HCKGA
+24 YCKGA
-29 DEVKFTASAPQR
+29 DEVRFTASAPQR

-56 NGKDLRLPD
+56 NAKDLRLPD

-78 TSSSTQIIN
+78 TSSSTSWVN
-87 GDIRTSKEVRY
+87 GQMTSSKEVRY

-107 GDYQIQSATIVVKK
+107 GDYQIQAATIVVKK

-133 LPEDKASQSQQGGNA
+133 LPEDKSSQSQQSGNA
-148 SQSGQIRQSQSITSE
+148 TQSGQIRQSQSITSE

-170 ISRTKIKEQEAVVL
+170 ISRIKIKEQEAVVL

-214 LPQDRTMQPDNY
+214 LPPERTMQPENY
-226 EGINYYTY
+226 DGVNYYTY
-234 DLRKVLLFPQETG
+234 DLRKVLLFPQQVG
-247 KVTIE
+247 QMTIE
-252 PMSCDVIVRVRSAQQ
+252 PMSCDVIVRVRSTQQ
-267 RPRSFF
+267 RPRSIF

-288 TSKVNLSV
+288 TSKLNISV
-296 ESLPQPKPA
+296 DPLPQPKPT

-311 GKLSLSTKVST
+311 GKLSLATKVSA

-346 KNPTLQFPQ
+346 KNPALQFPQ
-355 DFETYEPKA
+355 DFETYEPKS

-390 GDFVIPAATIS
+390 GDFIIPPTTIS
-401 YFDVA
+401 YFDIT
-406 SDSYKTLSTE
+406 SDSYKVLSTE
-416 PISIRVN
+416 PINIKVN
-423 KGTQSVSNAPVVSNF
+423 KGTQSASNAPIVNNF
-438 TGQEKVEVLATDIR
+438 TTQEKVEVLATDIR
-452 YINTDEPNIK
+452 YISTSAHNIK
-462 PVGRMIVGSM
+462 PSQRIITGSM
-472 FFWLFYI
+472 LFWLFYI
-479 ISLVITI
+479 ISFVITL
-486 GLIIIFRKQARDNAN
+486 GLIILFRKQARDNAN
-501 VALMRNKKANKVAR
+501 VALMRNRKANKVAR
-515 RRLKVAEREYKAG
+515 RRLKVAERECKAG

-566 QRGVEDAF
+566 QRGVADDI

-583 DCEFERYAPIGNKE
+583 DCEFERYAPISNKE

-603 FESTEKLISTL
+603 FETTEKLISNL
-614 ESTIKR
+614 ESTIKK

>member
-1 MKKIG
+1 MNIKKIFLLLIM
-6 NHEYKEDI
+6 HC
-14 FIVNY
+14 

-29 DEVKFTASAPQR
+29 DDVKFTASAPQR

-288 TSKVNLSV
+288 TSKVNLTV

-423 KGTQSVSNAPVVSNF
+423 KGTQSVSNAPIVSNF

-452 YINTDEPNIK
+452 YINTGEPNIK

-515 RRLKVAEREYKAG
+515 RRLKVAEREYKVG

>member
-1 MKKIG
+1 MNVKKIFLLLIM
-6 NHEYKEDI
+6 HC
-14 FIVNY
+14 

-24 HCKGA
+24 YCKGA
-29 DEVKFTASAPQR
+29 DEVRFTASAPQR

-56 NGKDLRLPD
+56 NAKDLRLPD

-78 TSSSTQIIN
+78 TSSSTSWVN
-87 GDIRTSKEVRY
+87 GQMTSSKEVRY

-107 GDYQIQSATIVVKK
+107 GDYQIQAATIVVKK

-133 LPEDKASQSQQGGNA
+133 LPEDKSSQSQQSGNA
-148 SQSGQIRQSQSITSE
+148 TQSGQIRQSQSITSE

-214 LPQDRTMQPDNY
+214 LPPERTMQPENY
-226 EGINYYTY
+226 DGVNYYTY
-234 DLRKVLLFPQETG
+234 DLRKVLLFPQQVG
-247 KVTIE
+247 QIAIE
-252 PMSCDVIVRVRSAQQ
+252 PMSCDVIVRVRSTQQ
-267 RPRSFF
+267 RPRSIF

-288 TSKVNLSV
+288 TSKLNISV
-296 ESLPQPKPA
+296 DPLPQPKPT

-311 GKLSLSTKVST
+311 GKLSLATKVSA

-346 KNPTLQFPQ
+346 KNPALQFPQ
-355 DFETYEPKA
+355 DFETYEPKS

-390 GDFVIPAATIS
+390 GDFIIPPTTIS
-401 YFDVA
+401 YFDIT
-406 SDSYKTLSTE
+406 SDSYKVLSTE
-416 PISIRVN
+416 PINIKVN
-423 KGTQSVSNAPVVSNF
+423 KGNQSASNAPIVNNF
-438 TGQEKVEVLATDIR
+438 TTQEKVEVLATDIR
-452 YINTDEPNIK
+452 YISTSAPNIK
-462 PVGRMIVGSM
+462 PSQRIITGSM
-472 FFWLFYI
+472 LFWLFYI
-479 ISLVITI
+479 ISFVITL
-486 GLIIIFRKQARDNAN
+486 GLIILFRKQARDNAN
-501 VALMRNKKANKVAR
+501 VALMRNRKANKVAR
-515 RRLKVAEREYKAG
+515 RRLKVAERECKAG

-566 QRGVEDAF
+566 QRGVADDI

-583 DCEFERYAPIGNKE
+583 DCEFERYAPISNKE

-603 FESTEKLISTL
+603 FETTEKLISNL
-614 ESTIKR
+614 ESTIKK